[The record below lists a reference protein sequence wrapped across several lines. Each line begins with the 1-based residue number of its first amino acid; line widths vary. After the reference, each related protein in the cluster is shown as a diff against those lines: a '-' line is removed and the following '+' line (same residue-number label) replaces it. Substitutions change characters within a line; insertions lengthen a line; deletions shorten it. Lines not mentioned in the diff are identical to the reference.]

1 MLIRGED
8 CSCISF
14 CDSIIVI
21 EIGDKIPDDPST
33 TIRLLDGR
41 PSATSISL

>member
-21 EIGDKIPDDPST
+21 EIGDKILDDSAST
-33 TIRLLDGR
+33 ITLLDGL
-41 PSATSISL
+41 PLVSLGEL